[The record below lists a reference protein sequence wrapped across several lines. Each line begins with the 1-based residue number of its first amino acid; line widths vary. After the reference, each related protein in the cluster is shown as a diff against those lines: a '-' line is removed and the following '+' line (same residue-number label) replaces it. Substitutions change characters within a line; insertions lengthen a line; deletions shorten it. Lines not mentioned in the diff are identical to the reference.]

1 MVNEDQARWRLIK
14 ANHDLAEAITSFSN
28 RKFAEAYGFS
38 LRVQETMRLMLNVDN
53 DLTAKDRDEDN

>member
-14 ANHDLAEAITSFSN
+14 ANQDLAEAMTSFSN